1 MILGLAMILGYDTK
15 STGKK
20 KKIGVHK
27 KTSVHQRTRWKHN
40 LWNGGKSYL
49 IRVINS
55 EYIKNYNS
63 TSRKT
68 TQFKNWQMIE

>member
-27 KTSVHQRTRWKHN
+27 KTLVHQRTC
-40 LWNGGKSYL
+40 
-49 IRVINS
+49 
-55 EYIKNYNS
+55 
-63 TSRKT
+63 
-68 TQFKNWQMIE
+68 